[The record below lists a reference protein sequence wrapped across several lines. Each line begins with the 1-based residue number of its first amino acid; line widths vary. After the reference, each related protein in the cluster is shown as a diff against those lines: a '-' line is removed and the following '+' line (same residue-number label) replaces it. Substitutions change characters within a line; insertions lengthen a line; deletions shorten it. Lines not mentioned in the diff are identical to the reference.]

1 MELSQYVTDFRFS
14 AKERSFPWPLHFK
27 SVEMKQVSFLHIYK
41 WALFMYS
48 PRTACFFERIYEDM
62 ALFSVRGTRFVP
74 CSHLLHH
81 IEDDMEWLGSLEL
94 DCRGM

>member
-1 MELSQYVTDFRFS
+1 MG
-14 AKERSFPWPLHFK
+14 SFHVFAQDSL
-27 SVEMKQVSFLHIYK
+27 L
-41 WALFMYS
+41 
-48 PRTACFFERIYEDM
+48 FERIYEDM